1 MIAAGT
7 GERPILLFCE
17 SAVLKEEAEARAGV
31 GHRVAVGVI
40 HRALDAILRVREH
53 KEARE
58 HRPHDHSVTV
68 EILNI
73 FNHIQKFCGM
83 GNSLEGCCTPT
94 QGMESVNLEG
104 RPRHPANGGR
114 KGPAWG
120 PVAPGQRENPLE
132 SSPPGHD
139 FKPRQSP
146 RMQQAAE
153 EIQQVRKYQDVSRG
167 AFSKSEPRV

>member
-1 MIAAGT
+1 
-7 GERPILLFCE
+7 
-17 SAVLKEEAEARAGV
+17 
-31 GHRVAVGVI
+31 
-40 HRALDAILRVREH
+40 
-53 KEARE
+53 
-58 HRPHDHSVTV
+58 
-68 EILNI
+68 
-73 FNHIQKFCGM
+73 M

-120 PVAPGQRENPLE
+120 PVAPGQRGNPLVE

-153 EIQQVRKYQDVSRG
+153 EIQQVLKYQEVSRG
-167 AFSKSEPRV
+167 RLVIQNLGFMVSGLGFRV